1 MTYDEFSYMLRKNP
15 VMDFAA
21 KMLAFPYFA
30 LEYVRSDISAKRR
43 KRGRGLMN
51 PTCGSKA

>member
-15 VMDFAA
+15 VIDFAA